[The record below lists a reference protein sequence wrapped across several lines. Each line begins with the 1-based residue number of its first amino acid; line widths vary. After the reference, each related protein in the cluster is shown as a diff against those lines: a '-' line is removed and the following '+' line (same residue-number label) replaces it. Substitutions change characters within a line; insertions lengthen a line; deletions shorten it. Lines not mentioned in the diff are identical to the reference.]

1 MNSQKNQETVEAK
14 AAASKGREPDAIYQ
28 NNRLVARVAD
38 AQVDLETKE
47 IRFAEVY
54 NSDDLLLPEE
64 CEFQKYRILIQRIA
78 DATKVGKK
86 EPHKGR
92 ILRGVTADLLG
103 HREQ

>member
-1 MNSQKNQETVEAK
+1 MNQGTVEPEAGTPK
-14 AAASKGREPDAIYQ
+14 DREPDAIYQ
-28 NNRLVARVAD
+28 NNRLVARVAG
-38 AQVDLETKE
+38 AEVDLESKQ

-54 NSDDLLLPEE
+54 NSDELLLPEE

-78 DATKVGKK
+78 DATKVSK
-86 EPHKGR
+86 EESHKGR